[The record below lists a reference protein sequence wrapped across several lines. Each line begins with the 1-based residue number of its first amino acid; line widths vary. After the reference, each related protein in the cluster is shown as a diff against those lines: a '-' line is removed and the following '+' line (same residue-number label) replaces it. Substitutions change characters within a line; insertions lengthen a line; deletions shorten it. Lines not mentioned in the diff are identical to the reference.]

1 MRYLL
6 AIFLIYSVAGVA
18 QAASSPDAIAYEYK
32 RIDAHYAV
40 QPDSSV
46 RVEERIVMGYEGT
59 YHSLWRGVSLGPV
72 AVSNVEVVDADTGE
86 ALKWVEKFPD
96 LPNDSANFG
105 TYAWI
110 NDDGYFKAEWYYDA
124 ADTTKTWL
132 LHYTLRGAV
141 QFGTSTDGFAWTLFS
156 RYAVQ
161 VGSTT
166 VRVSLPTPGLLEA
179 ELTAATGTVLME
191 DDRTLL
197 MELGTVTPGQS
208 VSFEAR
214 WPKGVVHP
222 PLRAFFI
229 TELVLRYGIWVLAV
243 PTLILL
249 ICIAGGLYWWRKRSS
264 N

>member
-6 AIFLIYSVAGVA
+6 AAFLIYGVAGVA
-18 QAASSPDAIAYEYK
+18 HAASSPDAIAYEYK
-32 RIDAHYAV
+32 RIDAHYSI

-72 AVSNVEVVDADTGE
+72 AVSNVEVVDADTGQI
-86 ALKWVEKFPD
+86 LKSVEKFPD
-96 LPNDSANFG
+96 LPNDPSNFG

-110 NDDGYFKAEWYYDA
+110 NDDGYFKTEWYYDA

-132 LHYTLRGAV
+132 LRYTLRGAV
-141 QFGTSTDGFAWTLFS
+141 EFGTSTDRFAWSLFS
-156 RYAVQ
+156 RYAVP

-166 VRVSLPTPGLLEA
+166 VRVSLPVPAELLGT
-179 ELTAATGTVLME
+179 LTAATGTVVE
-191 DDRTLL
+191 EGDRTLY
-197 MELGTVTPGQS
+197 MELGTVAPGQS
-208 VSFEAR
+208 VSFEVR

-229 TELVLRYGIWVLAV
+229 TELVLRYGIWVVAV
-243 PTLILL
+243 PAALVLILL
-249 ICIAGGLYWWRKRSS
+249 AAAGVYLWRRRV
-264 N
+264 